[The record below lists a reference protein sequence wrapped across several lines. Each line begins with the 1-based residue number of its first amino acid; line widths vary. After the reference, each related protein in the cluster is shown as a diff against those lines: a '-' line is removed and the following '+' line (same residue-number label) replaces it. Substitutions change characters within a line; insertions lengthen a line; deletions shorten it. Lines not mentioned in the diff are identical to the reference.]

1 MIRILILLVAALVAA
16 PLGAA
21 PLVYSVQINTSGA
34 SGAAALLNLQFNPGS
49 LGSADSA
56 QVDITG
62 FATDGTLGVLD
73 STQGGVSGTLPATV
87 TLANS
92 SDFNDYLQNIVL
104 GSYIRFAVVFSG
116 AGVESPTGQL
126 FGSTFAVSLYDA
138 GLTGSVLP
146 TSDENLTLA
155 TIDVPVEGGVSD
167 PVVSSELTSVS
178 QVPEPATGVLAG
190 AGLGL
195 ALLLKRRR

>member
-1 MIRILILLVAALVAA
+1 
-16 PLGAA
+16 
-21 PLVYSVQINTSGA
+21 
-34 SGAAALLNLQFNPGS
+34 
-49 LGSADSA
+49 
-56 QVDITG
+56 
-62 FATDGTLGVLD
+62 
-73 STQGGVSGTLPATV
+73 
-87 TLANS
+87 
-92 SDFNDYLQNIVL
+92 VL

-155 TIDVPVEGGVSD
+155 TIDVPVEGGVGD

-190 AGLGL
+190 VGLGL
-195 ALLLKRRR
+195 ALLLKRHR